1 MNPGSR
7 EVITAAK
14 ECGLYS
20 LEWVA
25 RVRHGGLC
33 WGARSWGREPVA
45 RVGWEN
51 YLHHPKVVCR
61 KSWQCASVK
70 GHIIDTKSFWHKDE
84 NLKT

>member
-1 MNPGSR
+1 MAGYETWGDRGWRGWRLRVLNPGSR

-51 YLHHPKVVCR
+51 
-61 KSWQCASVK
+61 
-70 GHIIDTKSFWHKDE
+70 
-84 NLKT
+84 